1 MTRVCAIDL
10 GARELK
16 LMEAD
21 GRLLTNNAEVLLPDG
36 ALIDGMPTPL
46 LTAAVRGAVEA
57 GGFTATRARVAIAE
71 TGTAFRGFR
80 LPALRD
86 SELSRAVLFEGRR
99 QGSETAAY
107 VHTR

>member
-21 GRLLTNNAEVLLPDG
+21 GRLLTYHAEVLLPDG

-71 TGTAFRGFR
+71 TGTALRAFP

-86 SELSRAVLFEGRR
+86 IDLSRAALLDGRR
-99 QGSETAAY
+99 
-107 VHTR
+107 